1 MRQVLHLQRMHP
13 LVLSKAV
20 ANPREAQ
27 AVLNVRK
34 KVQAQAVLRI
44 MKKAVNV
51 AKKAG
56 VMKSAGNVVVMN
68 DTATTVVGM
77 SMVKV
82 NAGTR

>member
-1 MRQVLHLQRMHP
+1 MHP

>member
-1 MRQVLHLQRMHP
+1 MHP

-44 MKKAVNV
+44 MKKAANV

>member
-1 MRQVLHLQRMHP
+1 MHP

-34 KVQAQAVLRI
+34 KVQAQAILRI
-44 MKKAVNV
+44 IKKAANV

-82 NAGTR
+82 NAGTK

>member
-1 MRQVLHLQRMHP
+1 
-13 LVLSKAV
+13 
-20 ANPREAQ
+20 
-27 AVLNVRK
+27 
-34 KVQAQAVLRI
+34 
-44 MKKAVNV
+44 MKKAANV

-82 NAGTR
+82 NAGTK

>member
-1 MRQVLHLQRMHP
+1 
-13 LVLSKAV
+13 VLSKAV

-77 SMVKV
+77 STVKV
-82 NAGTR
+82 NAGTK